1 MTFSLSRQLSPTF
14 RKLRD
19 LSIYCGVYSRVALE
33 PLATPHMYA
42 AWPSACQH
50 PKGYTTHCQDLGANR
65 VSLSLRK
72 WSWISEV

>member
-33 PLATPHMYA
+33 PLATPHMYV

-50 PKGYTTHCQDLGANR
+50 PKGYTTHCQLGFQVVAAQYA
-65 VSLSLRK
+65 LIRK
-72 WSWISEV
+72 RKVD